1 MREARRLRDAYRALR
16 TRQSSEDLL
25 QGRVDDDAVA
35 LLNGTSTIAPRLRTL
50 TLNPLNSTL
59 VCSKRKHDDYFA
71 FFSGAAASVE
81 AARRRSRL

>member
-35 LLNGTSTIAPRLRTL
+35 LLDGTR
-50 TLNPLNSTL
+50 
-59 VCSKRKHDDYFA
+59 D
-71 FFSGAAASVE
+71 SGEQQIDESLPSADAVDVGV
-81 AARRRSRL
+81 